1 MNLERAILHSDL
13 NSFYA
18 SVEVMLNPA
27 LRGKAI
33 AVCGATE
40 DRHGIVLAKSE
51 KAKKAGIQ
59 TGMVN
64 WEAKQ
69 LCPDLI
75 MVKPQYEQY
84 LKYSKLTRE
93 IYHRYT
99 DLVEPYGMDECWM
112 DVTSSQV
119 IHGDALSIAEKI
131 RQTTKEELGLSV
143 SIGVSYNKIFAKLGS
158 DMKKPDA
165 ITVIQK
171 DDFKEKVWP
180 LPVSD
185 LFYVGRSTN
194 RKLMNYG
201 INTIGDLANAP
212 FDFIRSSLGKNGEM
226 IWFYANGLDQSR
238 VMEKDFVSPIKSI
251 GHGSTCRADLDTAE
265 EVWQMILHLTQDVSH
280 RLKVHELKAKGV
292 QLTIKDKSLAYQ
304 QFQMPMQ
311 IPSQNPLEI
320 ANVARRLFDKNYD
333 WASPVRALTVRAIN
347 LEAKDLPDQL
357 IFFDDPNRRLKMEKL
372 DDTIEQIRGRFGKWS
387 IYSATLLGT
396 VESSSSEH
404 HDVIMPGMMFT

>member
-51 KAKKAGIQ
+51 KAKNAGIK

-112 DVTSSQV
+112 DVTSSQI

-171 DDFKEKVWP
+171 EDFKEKVWP

-212 FDFIRSSLGKNGEM
+212 FDFIRRSLGKNGEM

-304 QFQMPMQ
+304 QFQMPIQ
-311 IPSQNPLEI
+311 IPTQNPLEI

-347 LEAKDLPDQL
+347 LEPKDLPDQL
-357 IFFDDPNRRLKMEKL
+357 IFFDDPNKRLKMEKL

-396 VESSSSEH
+396 VENSCSEH